1 MNMRVVRIITG
12 MSLLTLFFV
21 MGCRDVFEKDI
32 SEKEVVL
39 VAPADSVETTRATLT
54 FAWEERD
61 GATGYRLVV
70 VSPSFDRIELY
81 VLDTLVEGN
90 QYAYTLEPG
99 RYEWGV
105 RPENSAYEG
114 IYRWRVLTVL
124 ENAEELQPEEQ
135 P

>member
-1 MNMRVVRIITG
+1 MRVVRIITG

-81 VLDTLVEGN
+81 VLDTLVRVYVGTGEIRVGREAGELGIRGN
-90 QYAYTLEPG
+90 LPMA
-99 RYEWGV
+99 GV
-105 RPENSAYEG
+105 DRA
-114 IYRWRVLTVL
+114 
-124 ENAEELQPEEQ
+124 
-135 P
+135 

>member
-1 MNMRVVRIITG
+1 MKVAKIITG
-12 MSLLTLFFV
+12 MSLLILFLV

-32 SEKEVVL
+32 SEKEVEL
-39 VAPADSVETTRATLT
+39 IAPADSVETTHATLT
-54 FAWEERD
+54 FVWEERD
-61 GATGYRLVV
+61 GATGDRLVV

-90 QYAYTLEPG
+90 QYTYTLEPG

>member
-1 MNMRVVRIITG
+1 MKVAKIITG
-12 MSLLTLFFV
+12 MSLLILFLV

-32 SEKEVVL
+32 SEKEV
-39 VAPADSVETTRATLT
+39 ETTHATLT
-54 FAWEERD
+54 FVWEERD

-90 QYAYTLEPG
+90 QYTYTLEPG

>member
-1 MNMRVVRIITG
+1 MNMKVARIITG
-12 MSLLTLFFV
+12 MSLLILFFV

-32 SEKEVVL
+32 SEKEVEL
-39 VAPADSVETTRATLT
+39 VAPADSVETTRSTLT
-54 FAWEERD
+54 FVWEERD

-81 VLDTLVEGN
+81 VLDSLVEGN
-90 QYAYTLEPG
+90 QYSYTLEPG

-124 ENAEELQPEEQ
+124 EDMEEQ
-135 P
+135 PEDLP

>member
-1 MNMRVVRIITG
+1 MKVAKIITG
-12 MSLLTLFFV
+12 MSLLILFLV

-32 SEKEVVL
+32 SEKEVEL
-39 VAPADSVETTRATLT
+39 IAPADSVETTHATLT
-54 FAWEERD
+54 FVWEERD

-90 QYAYTLEPG
+90 QYTYTLEPG

-105 RPENSAYEG
+105 RPENTAYEG

>member
-1 MNMRVVRIITG
+1 MKVAKIITG
-12 MSLLTLFFV
+12 MSLLILFLV

-32 SEKEVVL
+32 SEKEVEL
-39 VAPADSVETTRATLT
+39 IAPADSVETTHATLT
-54 FAWEERD
+54 FVWEERD
-61 GATGYRLVV
+61 CATGYRLVV

-90 QYAYTLEPG
+90 QYTYTLEPG

>member
-1 MNMRVVRIITG
+1 MKVAKIITG
-12 MSLLTLFFV
+12 MSLLILFLV

-32 SEKEVVL
+32 SEKEVEL
-39 VAPADSVETTRATLT
+39 IAPADSVETTHATLT
-54 FAWEERD
+54 FVWEERD

-90 QYAYTLEPG
+90 QYTYTLEPG

-124 ENAEELQPEEQ
+124 ENAEELQPEDQ

>member
-90 QYAYTLEPG
+90 QYAYTSG
-99 RYEWGV
+99 
-105 RPENSAYEG
+105 A
-114 IYRWRVLTVL
+114 
-124 ENAEELQPEEQ
+124 
-135 P
+135 

>member
-1 MNMRVVRIITG
+1 MNMKVARIITG
-12 MSLLTLFFV
+12 MSLLILFFV

-32 SEKEVVL
+32 SEKEVEL
-39 VAPADSVETTRATLT
+39 VAPADSVETTHSTLT
-54 FAWEERD
+54 FVWEERD

-90 QYAYTLEPG
+90 QYSYTLEPG

-124 ENAEELQPEEQ
+124 EDMEEQ
-135 P
+135 PEDLP

>member
-1 MNMRVVRIITG
+1 MKVAKIITG
-12 MSLLTLFFV
+12 MSLLILFLV

-32 SEKEVVL
+32 SEKEVEL
-39 VAPADSVETTRATLT
+39 IAPADSVDTTHATLT
-54 FAWEERD
+54 FVWEERD

-90 QYAYTLEPG
+90 QYTYTLEPG

>member
-1 MNMRVVRIITG
+1 MKVAKIITG
-12 MSLLTLFFV
+12 MSLLILFLV

-32 SEKEVVL
+32 SEKEVEL
-39 VAPADSVETTRATLT
+39 IAPADSVETTHTTLT
-54 FAWEERD
+54 FVWEERD

-90 QYAYTLEPG
+90 QYTYTLEPG

>member
-1 MNMRVVRIITG
+1 MKVAKIITG
-12 MSLLTLFFV
+12 MSLLILFLV

-32 SEKEVVL
+32 SEKEVEL
-39 VAPADSVETTRATLT
+39 IAPADSVETTHATLT
-54 FAWEERD
+54 FVWEERD
-61 GATGYRLVV
+61 GATCYRLVV

-90 QYAYTLEPG
+90 QYTYTLEPG

>member
-1 MNMRVVRIITG
+1 MKVAKIITG
-12 MSLLTLFFV
+12 MSLLILFLV

-32 SEKEVVL
+32 SEKEVEL
-39 VAPADSVETTRATLT
+39 IAPADSVETTHATLT
-54 FAWEERD
+54 FVWEERD

-90 QYAYTLEPG
+90 QYTYTLEPG
-99 RYEWGV
+99 RDEWGV

>member
-1 MNMRVVRIITG
+1 
-12 MSLLTLFFV
+12 

-32 SEKEVVL
+32 SEKEVEL
-39 VAPADSVETTRATLT
+39 IAPADSVETTHATLT
-54 FAWEERD
+54 FVWEERD

-90 QYAYTLEPG
+90 QYTYTLEPG

>member
-1 MNMRVVRIITG
+1 MKVAKIITG
-12 MSLLTLFFV
+12 MSLLILFFI

-32 SEKEVVL
+32 SEKEVEL
-39 VAPADSVETTRATLT
+39 IAPADSVETTHATLT
-54 FAWEERD
+54 FVWEERD

-70 VSPSFDRIELY
+70 VSPSFDRMELY

-99 RYEWGV
+99 RYEWSV
-105 RPENSAYEG
+105 RPENSAYKG

-124 ENAEELQPEEQ
+124 ENAEEQQPEEQ

>member
-1 MNMRVVRIITG
+1 MKVAKIITG
-12 MSLLTLFFV
+12 MSLLILFLV

-32 SEKEVVL
+32 SEKEVEL
-39 VAPADSVETTRATLT
+39 IAPADSVETTHATLT
-54 FAWEERD
+54 FVWEERD

-90 QYAYTLEPG
+90 QYTYTLEPG

-124 ENAEELQPEEQ
+124 ENAEELQPDEQ

>member
-1 MNMRVVRIITG
+1 MKVAKIITG
-12 MSLLTLFFV
+12 MSLLILFLV

-32 SEKEVVL
+32 SEKEVEL
-39 VAPADSVETTRATLT
+39 IAPADSVETPHATLT
-54 FAWEERD
+54 FVWEERD

-90 QYAYTLEPG
+90 QYTYTLEPG

>member
-1 MNMRVVRIITG
+1 
-12 MSLLTLFFV
+12 

-54 FAWEERD
+54 FAGGAD

-99 RYEWGV
+99 RYEG
-105 RPENSAYEG
+105 A
-114 IYRWRVLTVL
+114 
-124 ENAEELQPEEQ
+124 
-135 P
+135 

>member
-1 MNMRVVRIITG
+1 MKVAKIITG
-12 MSLLTLFFV
+12 MSLLILFLV

-32 SEKEVVL
+32 SEKEVEL
-39 VAPADSVETTRATLT
+39 IAPADSVETTHATLT
-54 FAWEERD
+54 FVCEERD

-90 QYAYTLEPG
+90 QYTYTLEPG